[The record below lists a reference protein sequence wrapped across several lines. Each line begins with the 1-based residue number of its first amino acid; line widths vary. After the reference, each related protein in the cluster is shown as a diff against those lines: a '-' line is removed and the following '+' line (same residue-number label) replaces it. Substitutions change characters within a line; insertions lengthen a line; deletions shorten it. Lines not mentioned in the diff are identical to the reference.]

1 LFVSIYLF
9 SQIIPF
15 VWKSLSVFTKPAT
28 NALAL
33 GNAADHSSLVR
44 FGGIAA
50 KTLFK
55 RLSFV
60 YMAAAGPQLRIK

>member
-1 LFVSIYLF
+1 LFESIYLF

-28 NALAL
+28 NAL
-33 GNAADHSSLVR
+33 GNAADRSSLVS